1 MTVNIYPLEL
11 YDGVER
17 TPHTR
22 SISWSEQPNS
32 SSVSGICWTS
42 QGMSYNNSAMLPP
55 LKYSCV
61 CCQFVSPSRG
71 SVEEMMVHLA
81 HDKIHDQRAERPP
94 VDALVV
100 VLDTIVIAVI
110 GREELRSGVGKS
122 RENVLVDVEVDRSI
136 RSEEFGAT
144 IVRNDTV
151 AVLIDENVLRLQV
164 VVHDAQLV

>member
-1 MTVNIYPLEL
+1 MTVSICPLEL

-71 SVEEMMVHLA
+71 SVEEMLAHLA

-100 VLDTIVIAVI
+100 VLDTDLLDPA
-110 GREELRSGVGKS
+110 
-122 RENVLVDVEVDRSI
+122 
-136 RSEEFGAT
+136 
-144 IVRNDTV
+144 
-151 AVLIDENVLRLQV
+151 
-164 VVHDAQLV
+164 

>member
-1 MTVNIYPLEL
+1 MTVSICPLEL

-61 CCQFVSPSRG
+61 CCQLVSPSRG

-100 VLDTIVIAVI
+100 VLDTIIIAVI
-110 GREELRSGVGKS
+110 GREELRRGVGKS

-151 AVLIDENVLRLQV
+151 AVLIDENVLRFQV